1 MERSLSHPG
10 LACTVDPDCPAPHC
24 QILCSATPPSLVWPA
39 SQICR
44 SCVSRS
50 RPMAL
55 FFLCPSLV
63 VHLVA
68 PEGPSHRL
76 GPAWFSS
83 CSGSCP
89 GLSLPARWSGMA
101 LCVFGHPVGLAGDP
115 GFIDDADTK
124 RPLLLPAFLEGLEM
138 LPGVVQPNVVSAWTS
153 LGLRETALCLLPWEA
168 TRLLPG
174 ASGAGLGPGNL

>member
-10 LACTVDPDCPAPHC
+10 LACTVDPDCPPPRR
-24 QILCSATPPSLVWPA
+24 QSLCSATPPSLVWPA

-44 SCVSRS
+44 SCISRS

-76 GPAWFSS
+76 LGLH
-83 CSGSCP
+83 GSP
-89 GLSLPARWSGMA
+89 LALGLAQGSPCPARWSGMA
-101 LCVFGHPVGLAGDP
+101 LCVFGHPMGLTGDP
-115 GFIDDADTK
+115 GFIGDADHQEAVITSCF
-124 RPLLLPAFLEGLEM
+124 PGGSGDVTWSGPTQCGL
-138 LPGVVQPNVVSAWTS
+138 S
-153 LGLRETALCLLPWEA
+153 LDK
-168 TRLLPG
+168 
-174 ASGAGLGPGNL
+174 LGPP